1 MAIVDANYRFI
12 AAAQEANARIA
23 QRQQSISLYVTIV
36 LSLLAAIVA
45 LGNGHAGGAPEVAWL
60 LLGFP
65 LASLCLVFLNYRSE
79 VALANLRR
87 FLSELE
93 QLDGAHERL
102 PSFNT
107 DARWTLAANKA
118 RKFHDIASAVLAAGA
133 HAIGIAVASSAAG
146 SSQQTVVLSVI
157 TGVAGVAVTIALLI
171 IPRWQYQPET
181 RDVSQSA

>member
-1 MAIVDANYRFI
+1 MSIVDANYRFI

-23 QRQQSISLYVTIV
+23 QRQQSLALYVTIV
-36 LSLLAAIVA
+36 LSLLAALVA
-45 LGNGHAGGAPEVAWL
+45 LGNGHAGSSSRATWL

-65 LASLCLVFLNYRSE
+65 LASLCLVFLNYKSE
-79 VALANLRR
+79 AALTNLRS

-93 QLDGAHERL
+93 QLGNAHERL

-133 HAIGIAVASSAAG
+133 HAIGIAVANSTVSAG
-146 SSQQTVVLSVI
+146 PETLILSAV
-157 TGVAGVAVTIALLI
+157 TAAAGVAVTIALLI
-171 IPRWQYQPET
+171 VPRWRYQPAA
-181 RDVSQSA
+181 RPSA